1 MLVASAHICLAACQT
16 APGALLPPPPG
27 GASLL
32 ASTPATATAPAP
44 ANNSAAPTPY
54 MRCVNDFWGNCT
66 GVASNR
72 HDYRWRY
79 VRPGARPREL
89 RESATA
95 RASINEK
102 EPVREKGGAVRENAV
117 LRDPPPVRENAV
129 VREKVPVRE
138 NVVNAPAPPPVR
150 ENAVVREKAPV
161 RENVVNA
168 PAAREKPP
176 AREKIVRDTTVMS
189 RDKTLVCHGRRRVVG
204 EERPSQDDARRAA
217 ENGWMGSVRYDFG
230 ERYQDI
236 NRAKD
241 VRLNCGPSSVSIALK
256 TPHFR
261 CAVEATPCRD
271 TQGYQGEPDERR
283 YDPPVREDQISRK

>member
-1 MLVASAHICLAACQT
+1 MLVASAHLCLAACQT
-16 APGALLPPPPG
+16 APNALLPPPPQG

-32 ASTPATATAPAP
+32 ASTPPADNTAPAK
-44 ANNSAAPTPY
+44 SASPTPY

-95 RASINEK
+95 RASIREK
-102 EPVREKGGAVRENAV
+102 ESVREKVAVREKDAVRENAV
-117 LRDPPPVRENAV
+117 LRDPPPVRQ
-129 VREKVPVRE
+129 

-161 RENVVNA
+161 REVNA
-168 PAAREKPP
+168 PAVRERPP
-176 AREKIVRDTTVMS
+176 AREKIVRDTAVMT

-241 VRLNCGPSSVSIALK
+241 VRLNCGPSSVSVALK
-256 TPHFR
+256 TPHYR

-271 TQGYQGEPDERR
+271 TQGYQMEPDERR

>member
-1 MLVASAHICLAACQT
+1 
-16 APGALLPPPPG
+16 
-27 GASLL
+27 
-32 ASTPATATAPAP
+32 
-44 ANNSAAPTPY
+44 

-95 RASINEK
+95 RASTSEK

-129 VREKVPVRE
+129 VRDT
-138 NVVNAPAPPPVR
+138 PAT
-150 ENAVVREKAPV
+150 REKAPA
-161 RENVVNA
+161 RENVANT
-168 PAAREKPP
+168 PAVREKTPV
-176 AREKIVRDTTVMS
+176 REKVVRDTAVMS

-283 YDPPVREDQISRK
+283 YDPPTREDQISRK

>member
-1 MLVASAHICLAACQT
+1 
-16 APGALLPPPPG
+16 
-27 GASLL
+27 
-32 ASTPATATAPAP
+32 
-44 ANNSAAPTPY
+44 

-95 RASINEK
+95 RANIREK
-102 EPVREKGGAVRENAV
+102 EPVREKEAVREKAGAVRENAV
-117 LRDPPPVRENAV
+117 LRDPPPVRENVA
-129 VREKVPVRE
+129 VRET
-138 NVVNAPAPPPVR
+138 PA
-150 ENAVVREKAPV
+150 AREKAPV
-161 RENVVNA
+161 REKA
-168 PAAREKPP
+168 PPREKV
-176 AREKIVRDTTVMS
+176 VRDASVMS

-241 VRLNCGPSSVSIALK
+241 VRLNCGPSSVSLALK

-271 TQGYQGEPDERR
+271 TQGYQTEPDARR

>member
-1 MLVASAHICLAACQT
+1 
-16 APGALLPPPPG
+16 
-27 GASLL
+27 
-32 ASTPATATAPAP
+32 
-44 ANNSAAPTPY
+44 

-95 RASINEK
+95 RANIREK
-102 EPVREKGGAVRENAV
+102 EPVREKEAVREKAGAVRENAV
-117 LRDPPPVRENAV
+117 LRDPPPVRENVA
-129 VREKVPVRE
+129 VRET
-138 NVVNAPAPPPVR
+138 PA
-150 ENAVVREKAPV
+150 AREKAPV
-161 RENVVNA
+161 REKA
-168 PAAREKPP
+168 PPREKV
-176 AREKIVRDTTVMS
+176 VRDASVMS

-241 VRLNCGPSSVSIALK
+241 VRLNCGPSSVSLALK

-271 TQGYQGEPDERR
+271 TQGYQTEPDERR

>member
-1 MLVASAHICLAACQT
+1 MLVASAHLCLAACQT

-27 GASLL
+27 GTSLL
-32 ASTPATATAPAP
+32 ASTPATAPAPAP
-44 ANNSAAPTPY
+44 ANSAAPTPY

-95 RASINEK
+95 RESIREK
-102 EPVREKGGAVRENAV
+102 DPVREKSGAVRENTV
-117 LRDPPPVRENAV
+117 LRD
-129 VREKVPVRE
+129 
-138 NVVNAPAPPPVR
+138 PPPVR

-176 AREKIVRDTTVMS
+176 VREKVVRDTTVMS

-241 VRLNCGPSSVSIALK
+241 VRLNCGPSSVSVALK

-283 YDPPVREDQISRK
+283 YDPPTREDQISRK

>member
-1 MLVASAHICLAACQT
+1 MRIFAMLVASTHVCLAACQT
-16 APGALLPPPPG
+16 SPGALLPPPG
-27 GASLL
+27 GASPLAIPAATPSP
-32 ASTPATATAPAP
+32 AST
-44 ANNSAAPTPY
+44 PTPY
-54 MRCVNDFWGNCT
+54 MRCVSDFWGNCT

-95 RASINEK
+95 RESI
-102 EPVREKGGAVRENAV
+102 REKGAVRENAV
-117 LRDPPPVRENAV
+117 LRDPPPVRENVAV
-129 VREKVPVRE
+129 RDT
-138 NVVNAPAPPPVR
+138 PA
-150 ENAVVREKAPV
+150 AREKAPV
-161 RENVVNA
+161 RENVA
-168 PAAREKPP
+168 MRDTPAAREK
-176 AREKIVRDTTVMS
+176 ASVREKVVRDTSVMS
-189 RDKTLVCHGRRRVVG
+189 RDKTMVCHGRRRVVG

-241 VRLNCGPSSVSIALK
+241 VRLNCGPSSVSVALK
-256 TPHFR
+256 TPHYR

-271 TQGYQGEPDERR
+271 TQGYQTEPDERR

>member
-1 MLVASAHICLAACQT
+1 MLVASAHLCLAACQT
-16 APGALLPPPPG
+16 APNALLPPPPG

-32 ASTPATATAPAP
+32 ASTPATAPAPAP
-44 ANNSAAPTPY
+44 TNHSAAPTPY

-95 RASINEK
+95 RANLREK
-102 EPVREKGGAVRENAV
+102 EPVREKGDAARENAV
-117 LRDPPPVRENAV
+117 LRDPPLRQ
-129 VREKVPVRE
+129 

-150 ENAVVREKAPV
+150 ETAVVREKAPV
-161 RENVVNA
+161 REVNA
-168 PAAREKPP
+168 PAVRERPP
-176 AREKIVRDTTVMS
+176 AREKIVRDTSVMS

-241 VRLNCGPSSVSIALK
+241 VRLNCGPSSVSVALK

-271 TQGYQGEPDERR
+271 TQGYQTEPDERR
-283 YDPPVREDQISRK
+283 YDPPTREDQISRK